1 MDNFSTARLNLVES
15 QVRPNDVTDA
25 RIIRAMGQLPRE
37 KFVPRAWRQTAYM
50 DESIP
55 LTDDGAQGNRHLVQA
70 MVFAKLVQL
79 ARVGNHDLVLD
90 IGCGYG
96 YSSAVLAQL
105 ADSVIALE
113 DNSKLVTAA
122 NETLSDLEIGNVAVV
137 EGDLTK
143 GVAKEG
149 PYDVIVLNG
158 SVEDIPAALLE
169 QLAEGGR
176 LVAVVRKGGR
186 SVACLFEK
194 SGPRVDSREAFD
206 ARIPPLPGF
215 EKAPAFEF

>member
-1 MDNFSTARLNLVES
+1 MDNFSQARLNLVES

-37 KFVPRAWRQTAYM
+37 TFVPQAWRQTAYM

-55 LTDDGAQGNRHLVQA
+55 LTDNDADAGRYLIPA

-79 ARVGNHDLVLD
+79 ASVEDNDLVLD
-90 IGCGYG
+90 VGCGYG

-113 DNSKLVTAA
+113 SIPELAAAA
-122 NETLSDLEIGNVAVV
+122 NEALSSLEIGNVAVV
-137 EGDLTK
+137 EGDLAK
-143 GVAKEG
+143 GVQKEG
-149 PYDVIVLNG
+149 PYNVIFLNG
-158 SVEDIPAALLE
+158 SVDKIPTALFD

-176 LVAVVRKGGR
+176 LVTVRRDGGR
-186 SVACLFEK
+186 SAAWLYEK
-194 SGPRVDSREAFD
+194 SGGRVDGREAFD
-206 ARIPPLPGF
+206 ARIPPLAGF
-215 EKAPAFEF
+215 ENELVFEF

>member
-1 MDNFSTARLNLVES
+1 MDNFSQARLNLVES

-37 KFVPRAWRQTAYM
+37 KFVPQAWRQTAYM

-55 LTDDGAQGNRHLVQA
+55 LTDDGVEGNRHLVQA

-79 ARVGNHDLVLD
+79 ARVGDHDLVLD

-96 YSSAVLAQL
+96 YSAAVLAQL

-113 DNSKLVTAA
+113 SNSKLASAA
-122 NETLSDLEIGNVAVV
+122 NEILSDLEIGNVAVV

-158 SVEDIPAALLE
+158 SVEDIPAALFE

-176 LVAVVRKGGR
+176 LVAVVRSGGR
-186 SVACLFEK
+186 SAASLFEK
-194 SGPRVDSREAFD
+194 SGGRVDCREAFD
-206 ARIPPLPGF
+206 ARIPPLSGF
-215 EKAPAFEF
+215 EKALAFEF

>member
-1 MDNFSTARLNLVES
+1 MDNFSTARLNMVES

-37 KFVPRAWRQTAYM
+37 KFVPQAWRHMAYM

-55 LTDDGAQGNRHLVQA
+55 LTDDGVEDTRHLVQA

-79 ARVGNHDLVLD
+79 ARVGDHDLVLD
-90 IGCGYG
+90 IGSGYG
-96 YSSAVLAQL
+96 YSAAVLAQL

-113 DNSKLVTAA
+113 SNSELAKAA

-137 EGDLTK
+137 EGGLTK

-149 PYDVIVLNG
+149 PYNVILLNG
-158 SVEDIPAALLE
+158 SIAEAPETLFN
-169 QLAEGGR
+169 QLADGGR
-176 LVAVVRKGGR
+176 LVAVVRDGGR
-186 SVACLFEK
+186 SAAWLFEK
-194 SGPRVDSREAFD
+194 SGDRVDRREAFD
-206 ARIPPLPGF
+206 ARIPQLSGF
-215 EKAPAFEF
+215 EKVPEFQF